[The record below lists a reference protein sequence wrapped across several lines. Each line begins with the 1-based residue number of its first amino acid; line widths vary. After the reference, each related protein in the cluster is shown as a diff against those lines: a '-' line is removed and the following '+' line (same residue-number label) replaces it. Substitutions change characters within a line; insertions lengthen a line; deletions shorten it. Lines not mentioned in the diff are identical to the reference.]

1 MKLTYRLVLII
12 VAISIISSI
21 SVMSFFIYKIIEQN
35 NKSIANTE
43 RILRDNYD
51 FIIRTQVESAVS
63 MLTRINKLSEEGV
76 FKNDQAKKIGADL
89 LRELR
94 YNKDGYFWADTEEG
108 LNVVLY
114 GSKTEGTNRINF
126 QDTKG
131 AYIIQEIIAAS
142 KKQGGGF
149 TDYWFPKKGQT
160 EALMKRGYS
169 LFFEPFGWSVGTGN
183 YVDDIDERV
192 NYEKT
197 MLKKALVKDIL
208 SVAGFTSLLILC
220 FALAGVYFGRKI
232 ARPILKI
239 KDVVLQISDFNFEAA
254 SEIHNSVKYHGEIEQ
269 MALATSNM
277 RKNLTTIIEQ
287 IRDVSNELSSSSEE
301 LSVSTSSFSNNVQSQ
316 AASAEE
322 ITATTEE
329 ISAGMDRIAE
339 GSDHQ
344 NEKLIELVSI
354 LKELS
359 ASINQV
365 YGTVSEAADLSKLIA
380 ADANSGADAMATMNQ
395 SMINVSQS
403 SEDMTNI
410 VNIIREISEQ
420 INLLSL
426 NAAIEAARA
435 GDAGKGFAVV
445 ADEVSKLADQTASS
459 IKEIEKLISLNNN
472 EIQAGFNAVKQ
483 SIDATD
489 KIISGVN
496 DIDKKIEIINGQMV
510 RQKDINDTASSNID
524 QVRTMSDEI
533 ANSTS
538 EHKIAV
544 SEIVSSIS
552 NINEMSQT
560 IAGGSEE
567 LAGSSE
573 NLAALAENLK
583 QTISVFR
590 L

>member
-21 SVMSFFIYKIIEQN
+21 SVMTFFIYKIIEQN
-35 NKSIANTE
+35 TKSIANTE
-43 RILRDNYD
+43 RILRNNYD
-51 FIIRTQVESAVS
+51 LVIRTQVEVAVS
-63 MLTRINKLSEEGV
+63 MLNRINKMKEAGIFSD
-76 FKNDQAKKIGADL
+76 DQAKKLGADL

-142 KKQGGGF
+142 KEPGGGF
-149 TDYWFPKKGQT
+149 TDYWFPKPGQT
-160 EALMKRGYS
+160 ESLMKRGYS

-192 NYEKT
+192 NIEKE
-197 MLKKALVKDIL
+197 MLKKALVKDII
-208 SVAGFTSLLILC
+208 SVIGFTSLLIAC
-220 FALAGVYFGRKI
+220 FALAGVYFGKKI

-239 KDVVLQISDFNFEAA
+239 KDVVLQISDFDFESA
-254 SEIHNSVKYHGEIEQ
+254 SRIQNSEKYHGEIMQ
-269 MALATSNM
+269 MAIATSRM
-277 RKNLTTIIEQ
+277 RENLKNIIEQ

-301 LSVSTSSFSNNVQSQ
+301 LSVSTTSFSNNVQGQ

-344 NEKLIELVSI
+344 NEKLLELVSI
-354 LKELS
+354 LTELS
-359 ASINQV
+359 TSINQV

-380 ADANSGADAMATMNQ
+380 ADANSGAAAMTTMNQ
-395 SMINVSQS
+395 SMVNVSQS
-403 SEDMTNI
+403 SEDMTKI
-410 VNIIREISEQ
+410 VNIISEISEQ

-445 ADEVSKLADQTASS
+445 ADEVSKLAEQTASS

-472 EIQAGFNAVKQ
+472 EIHAGFNAVKE
-483 SIDATD
+483 STEATD

-496 DIDKKIEIINGQMV
+496 EIDRKIEIINSQMV
-510 RQKDINDTASSNID
+510 RQKEINDTASSNIE
-524 QVRTMSDEI
+524 QVRTMSEEI
-533 ANSTS
+533 ANSTG

-573 NLAALAENLK
+573 NLASLAENLK

>member
-1 MKLTYRLVLII
+1 
-12 VAISIISSI
+12 
-21 SVMSFFIYKIIEQN
+21 MSFFIYNIIEQN
-35 NKSIANTE
+35 KTTIANTD

-51 FIIRTQVESAVS
+51 FVIRTQVEVAVS
-63 MLTRINKLSEEGV
+63 MLNQINKMKEAGAFTE
-76 FKNDQAKKIGADL
+76 DEAKKLGADL

-94 YNKDGYFWADTEEG
+94 YNKEGYFWADTEKG
-108 LNVVLY
+108 VNVVLY
-114 GSKTEGTNRINF
+114 GTKTEGTNRINF

-131 AYIIQEIIAAS
+131 KYIIQDIIAAA
-142 KKQGGGF
+142 KQPGGGF
-149 TDYWFPKKGQT
+149 TDYWFPKLGQT
-160 EALMKRGYS
+160 EALLKRGYS

-183 YVDDIDERV
+183 YIDDIDEKV
-192 NYEKT
+192 AVEKQL
-197 MLKKALVKDIL
+197 LKDALIKNII
-208 SVAGFTSLLILC
+208 SVAGFTAFLIVC
-220 FALAGVYFGRKI
+220 FIFAGIYFGRKI
-232 ARPILKI
+232 AKPILMI
-239 KDVVLQISDFNFEAA
+239 KDVVLNISDFNFEAA
-254 SEIHNSVKYHGEIEQ
+254 SKVQGSEQYHGEIQQ
-269 MALATSNM
+269 MALATKKM
-277 RKNLTTIIEQ
+277 RENLTTMIEK
-287 IRDVSNELSSSSEE
+287 IRDVSNELSSSSEQ
-301 LSVSTSSFSNNVQSQ
+301 LSVSTTSFSSNVQGQ

-339 GSDHQ
+339 GSDNQ

-359 ASINQV
+359 GSINQV
-365 YGTVSEAADLSKLIA
+365 YGTVSEASNLSKLIA
-380 ADANSGADAMATMNQ
+380 ADANSGAAAMATMNQ
-395 SMINVSQS
+395 SMVNVSQS
-403 SEDMTNI
+403 SEDMTKI

-472 EIQAGFNAVKQ
+472 EIQEGFNAVKK
-483 SIDATD
+483 STEATD

-496 DIDKKIEIINGQMV
+496 DIDSKIEIINNQMV
-510 RQKDINDTASSNID
+510 RQKEINDTASSNID

-573 NLAALAENLK
+573 NLASLAENLK